1 MKTHRRIALTSL
13 LAWILSLSVGCAHL
27 PGGIAASTTP
37 INGRS
42 YTEVGHRIGSDSYI
56 LLLGLIP
63 IQGSNYVDAA
73 LRDALAGVDRDDSAD
88 ALIEVTVTS
97 HFQWWVLF
105 TRFTIEVHG
114 IGIQFD

>member
-1 MKTHRRIALTSL
+1 MKTHQRIVLMSL
-13 LAWILSLSVGCAHL
+13 LAMAVSLSVGCAHL

-42 YTEVGHRIGSDSYI
+42 YTEVGHSIGTDSYI
-56 LLLGLIP
+56 LLLGIVP

-73 LRDALAGVDRDDSAD
+73 LRDALARVDAD

-105 TRFTIEVHG
+105 ARFTIEVHG